1 MTPWR
6 SAALVGMLGVVVGD
20 TGCSRV
26 DVYAITDKPATDGS
40 VGDDGAKPVTCPS
53 PALKP
58 DDTRKTVKV
67 DSVDRSYV
75 LHIPPTYDGNKPV
88 PLVVDFHMGGDS
100 GSTELSSSPYP
111 AETDPE
117 GVVMAF
123 PDGKKGPAGTGWN
136 IGPCC
141 VANVDDVAF
150 AKALVTQV
158 QTIACIDPDRVYAVG
173 VGTGGGMA
181 YYVACH
187 AAEVFAAVAPAAWDL
202 LAENVGDCNPPR
214 PITVISF
221 RGTADAVV
229 PYAGGASSVV
239 PGMAITFLGA
249 QATFE
254 KWAEIDRCTGSPSA
268 EDSNGCSTYSSC
280 QDGVEVVLCRK
291 PDGHQDPGNASVAWP
306 VLKRHPL

>member
-88 PLVVDFHMGGDS
+88 PLIVDFHMGGDS

-173 VGTGGGMA
+173 IGTGGGMA

-187 AAEVFAAVAPAAWDL
+187 AADVFAAVAPAAWDL
-202 LAENVGDCNPPR
+202 LAENVGDCNPSR

-221 RGTADAVV
+221 RGTADVVV
-229 PYAGGASSVV
+229 PYAGGFSSAI
-239 PGMAITFLGA
+239 PGMSITFLGA
-249 QATFE
+249 KATFE

-280 QDGVEVVLCRK
+280 QDGVEVVLCTK
-291 PDGHQDPGNASVAWP
+291 PEGHQDPGDASVAWP